1 MLLASFYVLAGGAV
15 VVSAAWLSRHL
26 PVPAPLAWA
35 GIGLL
40 GGPAGLAL
48 AGPGSGRVLVEGAAL
63 LVFFEMGLRLTDRQ
77 GRRVRATTR
86 RLLSASGP
94 CVAGVFLAMMITS
107 TLALGATLTQS
118 LFAGLVLAPTG
129 VLFRPGAA
137 SQRSAVLLGTGATGL
152 CGLVALPLLADAG
165 AVTRPG
171 WVLALRYVFICIAFV
186 SIALVLRHRLGSR
199 HQLGPRRLLASGG
212 GGRSL
217 AGGVAAALALAG
229 ASAWIGPG
237 LGFSCFVAGLALSRS
252 RWKGRALFA
261 RLSGIRTGAALLLFT
276 GLGILAGSLVRFDL
290 VLVAAG
296 VAAGVFA
303 LRTGT
308 PVLFEHVRQQV
319 AVRAVLRR
327 GLPSVPLGAVAF
339 AVLYAGLDARA
350 GLPAA
355 WAAAAPPVL
364 AGATLVLAVGRA
376 VAGRRLGA
384 HDVGREP
391 PPSED
396 VLDVESIPPGA
407 PREAVRRTLCHGPFF
422 ARRRPTRRAPHLH
435 LVRVA
440 RDAPA
445 TSLSLRR
452 LALRR
457 HYGAEIVGLWRHD
470 AFVHAPPTDYT
481 LQAGD
486 HVLLSAA
493 PARFSQSARL
503 FRSSSDFH

>member
-15 VVSAAWLSRHL
+15 VVSAAWLSRRL

-94 CVAGVFLAMMITS
+94 CVAGVFLVMMITS

-165 AVTRPG
+165 AATRPG

-199 HQLGPRRLLASGG
+199 RLLASGG
-212 GGRSL
+212 DGRSL
-217 AGGVAAALALAG
+217 AGGGAAALALAG

-303 LRTGT
+303 LRAGT

-350 GLPAA
+350 GLPAT

-364 AGATLVLAVGRA
+364 AGAALVLAVGRV
-376 VAGRRLGA
+376 VAGHRLGA

-407 PREAVRRTLCHGPFF
+407 PREAVRRALCHGPFF

-481 LQAGD
+481 LRAGD

>member
-1 MLLASFYVLAGGAV
+1 
-15 VVSAAWLSRHL
+15 
-26 PVPAPLAWA
+26 
-35 GIGLL
+35 
-40 GGPAGLAL
+40 
-48 AGPGSGRVLVEGAAL
+48 
-63 LVFFEMGLRLTDRQ
+63 
-77 GRRVRATTR
+77 
-86 RLLSASGP
+86 
-94 CVAGVFLAMMITS
+94 
-107 TLALGATLTQS
+107 
-118 LFAGLVLAPTG
+118 
-129 VLFRPGAA
+129 
-137 SQRSAVLLGTGATGL
+137 
-152 CGLVALPLLADAG
+152 
-165 AVTRPG
+165 
-171 WVLALRYVFICIAFV
+171 
-186 SIALVLRHRLGSR
+186 
-199 HQLGPRRLLASGG
+199 
-212 GGRSL
+212 
-217 AGGVAAALALAG
+217 
-229 ASAWIGPG
+229 
-237 LGFSCFVAGLALSRS
+237 
-252 RWKGRALFA
+252 
-261 RLSGIRTGAALLLFT
+261 LLLFT

-303 LRTGT
+303 LRAGT

-350 GLPAA
+350 GLPAT

-364 AGATLVLAVGRA
+364 AGAALVLAVGRA

-407 PREAVRRTLCHGPFF
+407 PREAVRRALCHGPFF

-481 LQAGD
+481 LRAGD

>member
-94 CVAGVFLAMMITS
+94 CVAGVFFVVMITS

-165 AVTRPG
+165 AATRPG

-212 GGRSL
+212 GRSL
-217 AGGVAAALALAG
+217 AGGGAAALALAG

-252 RWKGRALFA
+252 RWKRRALFA

-303 LRTGT
+303 LRAGT

-339 AVLYAGLDARA
+339 AVLYAGLDARV

-364 AGATLVLAVGRA
+364 AGAALVLAVGRA

-407 PREAVRRTLCHGPFF
+407 PREAVRRALCHGPFF

-481 LQAGD
+481 LRAGD